1 MYSFDDST
9 ALHYAVIAEQIP
21 AVEFLIDKCP
31 ELIDC
36 TNDCGETAAG
46 GAVVLGN
53 TKILKLL
60 LEKGAQIATDNSDR
74 INILDRAYG
83 YFKKAEDSVKE
94 IIDFCEKD
102 SNPHKLKEVCVVF
115 IVYRSLRFVTAA
127 FVRVRVSVLYPSRF
141 LLGLGLCSII

>member
-9 ALHYAVIAEQIP
+9 ALHYAVIAEQIH

-46 GAVVLGN
+46 GAVILGN
-53 TKILKLL
+53 PKILKLL
-60 LEKGAQIATDNSDR
+60 LQKGAQITTDNSDR
-74 INILDRAYG
+74 INIMDCAYG
-83 YFKKAEDSVKE
+83 YFKKAEDSMKE

-102 SNPHKLKEVCVVF
+102 SNPDKLKEVCVFF
-115 IVYRSLRFVTAA
+115 IVYLSLSFVTACG
-127 FVRVRVSVLYPSRF
+127 VCEDYR
-141 LLGLGLCSII
+141 